1 MKLNAAH
8 ILLTLLILISA
19 NDFMFSQ
26 NEEYRFNHGK
36 TLGDKQVV
44 YFKIAN
50 LPDDKSEQDEIL
62 EVLLNDSNI
71 FDGNIY
77 SQDGKSSVCQL
88 EIDYK
93 VTVSYLRNLLQTAG
107 YDIDLSS
114 VSTSTPAKPQ
124 GIYQSE
130 SYSFFKGF
138 EGYKDYNI
146 NNSSVSA
153 EEHYAKNKDEWIR
166 NNPGL
171 YEKAKKES
179 GSTVIVKRKDLESFT
194 EQKRKY
200 ILSHPEIFIIE
211 E

>member
-1 MKLNAAH
+1 MKFNAVG
-8 ILLTLLILISA
+8 ILLTLLTLIFVNVSL
-19 NDFMFSQ
+19 FSQ

-44 YFKIAN
+44 YFKIAG

-62 EVLLNDSNI
+62 GALLSDSNI

-77 SQDGKSSVCQL
+77 SQDGASSVCQL

-93 VTVSYLRNLLQTAG
+93 VTVSYVRNLLQTTG

-114 VSTSTPAKPQ
+114 VSATIPSKPA

-130 SYSFFKGF
+130 SHSFFEGF
-138 EGYKDYNI
+138 DGYKDYDI
-146 NNSSVSA
+146 NNSSVSV
-153 EEHYAKNKDEWIR
+153 EEHYAKNKEEWVK
-166 NNPGL
+166 NNPDL
-171 YEKAKKES
+171 YKQAKKET
-179 GSTVIVKRKDLESFT
+179 GTTVVVKRKDLNSFN
-194 EQKRKY
+194 EQKRQH

-211 E
+211 D

>member
-1 MKLNAAH
+1 MKFNAAG
-8 ILLTLLILISA
+8 ILLTLLTLIFVNVSL
-19 NDFMFSQ
+19 FSQ

-44 YFKIAN
+44 YFKIAG

-62 EVLLNDSNI
+62 GVLLSDSNI

-77 SQDGKSSVCQL
+77 SQDGVSSVCQL

-93 VTVSYLRNLLQTAG
+93 VTVSYLRNLLQTTG

-114 VSTSTPAKPQ
+114 VSAANPAKPE
-124 GIYQSE
+124 GMYHSE
-130 SYSFFKGF
+130 SYSFFKNF
-138 EGYKDYNI
+138 DGYKGYDI

-153 EEHYAKNKDEWIR
+153 EEHYAKNKEEWVK
-166 NNPGL
+166 NNPDL
-171 YEKAKKES
+171 YKQAKKET
-179 GSTVIVKRKDLESFT
+179 GTTVIVKRKDLNSFN
-194 EQKRKY
+194 EQKRQH

-211 E
+211 D